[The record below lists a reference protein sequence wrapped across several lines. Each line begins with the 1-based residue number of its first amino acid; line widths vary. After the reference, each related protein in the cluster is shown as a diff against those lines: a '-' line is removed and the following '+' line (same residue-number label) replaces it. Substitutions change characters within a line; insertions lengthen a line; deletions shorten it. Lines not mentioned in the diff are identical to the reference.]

1 MTASG
6 SERRA
11 RTGGLPPTLVV
22 GLGLLLLVTA
32 FALAA
37 PLFGNPYKQDLIHGL
52 SPTALP
58 LGIGSPKY
66 LLGSDTLGRAQLPRL
81 AYGARVSLI
90 VALVSSATSILVGA
104 TIGIIAGYR
113 GGWAEQ
119 VLMRFT
125 DMGLSLPTTLA
136 ALVIAALLPG
146 GILRVLVIITA
157 LFWAYPARLIYGEV
171 LRLRHRAFVE
181 AAEAAGARSTTVM
194 RRHLLPHL
202 SPLMIT
208 YFPLNAV
215 SAVLFEAGIS
225 FLGAGVNPPTPSWGN
240 MISDGESAIVYAPHL
255 LIEPAI
261 CILLTTMAFVLIGE
275 GLKAR
280 NPDLA
285 RVSWLAV

>member
-1 MTASG
+1 
-6 SERRA
+6 
-11 RTGGLPPTLVV
+11 
-22 GLGLLLLVTA
+22 
-32 FALAA
+32 
-37 PLFGNPYKQDLIHGL
+37 
-52 SPTALP
+52 
-58 LGIGSPKY
+58 
-66 LLGSDTLGRAQLPRL
+66 
-81 AYGARVSLI
+81 
-90 VALVSSATSILVGA
+90 
-104 TIGIIAGYR
+104 
-113 GGWAEQ
+113 
-119 VLMRFT
+119 MRFT
-125 DMGLSLPTTLA
+125 DMGLSMPTTLA

-275 GLKAR
+275 GLKATEPGSR
-280 NPDLA
+280 EGVVARRLMVRLGLAAVSVLGVIVLTFILTYVIPGDPARQLAPRAPTAAVLESIRVQLHLDRPLMRAVRRLRGRALRGDLGTSYVQ
-285 RVSWLAV
+285 REQVSTLILQRLPATIMLALRRRAVRDGPRLGDRRSSRP